1 MNGIVRCNAR
11 FVNLEISEFYQRNS
25 RDVEGIIMDYS
36 SLDIKKVVIFALM
49 FIAGFLWLTSELHL
63 DAATVIALSLF
74 FGACGFFIFP
84 RSGGRKHRAF
94 IPRHKQYDESLYSDF
109 IMERILKAY
118 EGEARD
124 STPKSLAK
132 STETIEEKQIEKK
145 INEEAVDEPTDEE
158 QEEEIAED
166 VDGEEVDGDDG
177 EEELEPRH
185 YNDSR
190 LTDYVM
196 AKIMKAY
203 NVEEEEEEV
212 DDTEEETDD
221 SNDENV
227 TEEDEEAD
235 DNDDENVTEEDEEQE
250 ELEEENN
257 EEIDEEIENTIQPT
271 LYEEHASQEKVTG
284 LKSYFTPVQLPI
296 TLAILW
302 FFVPAIMK
310 EAVPDINER
319 IPKPFSMGTIT
330 FFPILFLVGL
340 NGLLGILLKPM
351 SDNLETTGEEKRSYI
366 LNILK
371 ILICWGIDI
380 YVLLKVF

>member
-1 MNGIVRCNAR
+1 
-11 FVNLEISEFYQRNS
+11 
-25 RDVEGIIMDYS
+25 
-36 SLDIKKVVIFALM
+36 
-49 FIAGFLWLTSELHL
+49 
-63 DAATVIALSLF
+63 
-74 FGACGFFIFP
+74 
-84 RSGGRKHRAF
+84 
-94 IPRHKQYDESLYSDF
+94 
-109 IMERILKAY
+109 MERILKAY

-132 STETIEEKQIEKK
+132 SIQTVEEKQIEKK
-145 INEEAVDEPTDEE
+145 VNEEAVDEPTDEE
-158 QEEEIAED
+158 QEEEIAEETEEGTED
-166 VDGEEVDGDDG
+166 VDGEDQEEGDVETEDADGEEVAGDDG

-203 NVEEEEEEV
+203 NVEEEEV

-250 ELEEENN
+250 ELEEEND

-271 LYEEHASQEKVTG
+271 LYEEHANQEKATG

-330 FFPILFLVGL
+330 FLPILFLVGL

-351 SDNLETTGEEKRSYI
+351 SDNLETTPEEKRSYI